1 MKINYF
7 DFGLHKGDEICMF
20 LDVVKPLNAYVRVF
34 GFEPHPDLYNEVSKR
49 YAGNLDIQILPYA
62 VSDKN
67 ETIPLY
73 IAESNKMEGNSIF
86 SSKNNVDADNY
97 VNVQAV
103 KFSDYI
109 NTIDYKDCINVV
121 RFNIEGAEI
130 HLFDDIIKSDL
141 IENIDLYLGAKGGVD
156 ILKVSEISHLH
167 SSYENKLRENG
178 IEVHQFCSVSQDNI
192 SSEKICSILQS
203 ANNEK

>member
-1 MKINYF
+1 MEINYF
-7 DFGLHKGDEICMF
+7 DFGLHKGDEIDMF
-20 LDVVKPLNAYVRVF
+20 LNAVKPLGADVCVF
-34 GFEPHPDLYNEVSKR
+34 GFEPYPDLYDKVSLR

-67 ETIPLY
+67 EIIPLY

-103 KFSDYI
+103 RFSDYI
-109 NTIDYKDCINVV
+109 NTIDYKDCINVI

-130 HLFDDIIKSDL
+130 HLFEDIISSGL
-141 IENIDLYLGAKGGVD
+141 NNHIDLYLGARGGVD